1 MSKNGK
7 GSVFS
12 IRFVTVFIK
21 TFIALIIIR
30 FINWHFVVTVTTGTH
45 ICTLKVTFL
54 LTFARHEF
62 KYLRNEK

>member
-7 GSVFS
+7 GSVYS
-12 IRFVTVFIK
+12 IRFIAVFIK

-45 ICTLKVTFL
+45 IRTLKVTVL